1 MTFVHLQSSAE
12 MSKFWIAYKVFE
24 VMMSLF
30 LATASFNVSL
40 LVKIAALASLITGLV
55 SSYFIQI
62 LYPELDR
69 MSKFIVMEVDPKPKE

>member
-1 MTFVHLQSSAE
+1 